1 MTKYIVGVQYF
12 PERKDRQ
19 MAMVLSA
26 WKPTQRECFG
36 EIPDLKLSARP
47 GSVTAIADLVVK
59 AMRLPGLS
67 CTASSFQTPCSNIS
81 RQINCMD
88 YYRIGC
94 KPIMSGL
101 FL

>member
-47 GSVTAIADLVVK
+47 GSV
-59 AMRLPGLS
+59 
-67 CTASSFQTPCSNIS
+67 
-81 RQINCMD
+81 
-88 YYRIGC
+88 
-94 KPIMSGL
+94 
-101 FL
+101 